1 MWIIW
6 SWLVGGMMNLRR
18 DMDMHVSRV
27 KSPEGRTIVVIDD
40 DDVGEGLCRL
50 CGFCVIAKGDYKV

>member
-1 MWIIW
+1 
-6 SWLVGGMMNLRR
+6 MNLRR